1 MITCPKC
8 FKENQDHYK
17 FCLGCGA
24 ELPRDASPKKFAPGT
39 PPHGVAAKGGAA
51 APAAAPAAPV
61 GAAPR
66 ALDDEVTNIGT
77 GGPGFGAL
85 IASPPGDPAAP
96 VVAAPAAA
104 PAPVAAAPVAAAPA
118 ADAGGTIACPQCGQV
133 NPTSNK
139 FCASCGFKMAKPAAA
154 APVVAAPVAAAPV
167 AAAPAAAAASDAHP
181 FALLTA
187 LRADGSEAGSH
198 PVTSTA
204 YIVGRDIG
212 SIFAG
217 DSYLSP
223 RHATFSLRAGKL
235 FVKDEGSLNGVYR
248 RLRRDEPTPLR
259 NGDVFRIGQ
268 EILRYEALQP
278 LPATS
283 DGVERLGSP
292 AKGYVARIALIIG
305 RETSGNA
312 YPVPETGIHMGRERG
327 DVLFPED
334 GYVSG
339 LHCRLSIQNGHA
351 FLTDLGSSNGS
362 FVRMSVSG
370 EAEIHDGDILL
381 MGQQLFRVNIL

>member
-1 MITCPKC
+1 
-8 FKENQDHYK
+8 
-17 FCLGCGA
+17 
-24 ELPRDASPKKFAPGT
+24 
-39 PPHGVAAKGGAA
+39 
-51 APAAAPAAPV
+51 
-61 GAAPR
+61 
-66 ALDDEVTNIGT
+66 
-77 GGPGFGAL
+77 
-85 IASPPGDPAAP
+85 
-96 VVAAPAAA
+96 
-104 PAPVAAAPVAAAPA
+104 
-118 ADAGGTIACPQCGQV
+118 
-133 NPTSNK
+133 
-139 FCASCGFKMAKPAAA
+139 MAKPAAA
-154 APVVAAPVAAAPV
+154 APVVAAPVAAAPA
-167 AAAPAAAAASDAHP
+167 AAAPVAASATDAHP

-268 EILRYEALQP
+268 EILRYESLQP

-292 AKGYVARIALIIG
+292 AKGYVGRIALIIG
-305 RETSGNA
+305 RESSGNA
-312 YPVPETGIHMGRERG
+312 FPSPRPASTWAASAATCSSPRTATSRACTAASRSRTGTRSSRI
-327 DVLFPED
+327 
-334 GYVSG
+334 SG
-339 LHCRLSIQNGHA
+339 APTGASC
-351 FLTDLGSSNGS
+351 
-362 FVRMSVSG
+362 
-370 EAEIHDGDILL
+370 E
-381 MGQQLFRVNIL
+381 